1 MTAPEALF
9 EFHRGLHLK
18 DSVLWLDAPT
28 PRQLCFISHA
38 NVSTAFGHQKIL
50 TTEMTSELLNAM
62 AAAHGRG
69 RRVHEPQALVSPYG
83 RSFSLGQLNLELFP
97 SGFVLGSASLKV
109 EHKGVTMVYAG
120 MINPRANPLVERLEA
135 RPCEILVLPCIFGQ
149 RRFTFPPF
157 EQVSQA
163 LVRFVTDGLELGE
176 IPVIF
181 CSPLG
186 EAQLVAHLLL
196 ESGIRCRA
204 HRQIFA
210 ACRVYQ
216 DAGIPLGSGRKLV
229 RSWSTSQPGPGEAVL
244 WPIRLRNSPSL
255 QRIKRPR
262 TVFASGFAL
271 DNESKLQM
279 GCDASF
285 AISSHADYPGLLE
298 YVRACEPKQ
307 VVLLQGSGT
316 ELRDDMVALGLEV
329 STLGPPQQMTLF

>member
-9 EFHRGLHLK
+9 EFHGGLHLK

-38 NVSTAFGHQKIL
+38 NVSNALGHQKIL

-83 RSFSLGQLNLELFP
+83 RTFSLGRLSLELFP

-109 EHKGVTMVYAG
+109 EHKGVSVVYAG
-120 MINPRANPLVERLEA
+120 MINPRINPLVERLEA
-135 RPCEILVLPCIFGQ
+135 RPCEILVLPSIFGQ
-149 RRFTFPPF
+149 RRFTFPPL
-157 EQVSQA
+157 EQASQA

-176 IPVIF
+176 TPVIF

-186 EAQLVAHLLL
+186 EAQLIAHLLL
-196 ESGIRCRA
+196 EAGVRCRA

-216 DAGIPLGSGRKLV
+216 DAGVVLGGKKLLV
-229 RSWSTSQPGPGEAVL
+229 RRWSTLPGPGEAVL

-255 QRIKRPR
+255 ERIKRQR
-262 TVFASGFAL
+262 TVFVSGLAL
-271 DNESKLQM
+271 DNKIKLQM
-279 GCDASF
+279 RCDASF
-285 AISSHADYPGLLE
+285 AISSHADFPGLLE

-307 VVLLQGSGT
+307 VVLLQGFGT
-316 ELRDDMVALGLEV
+316 ELRDDLEALGLEV
-329 STLGPPQQMTLF
+329 STLGPPQQMSLF